1 MARTTAQIKRKWNK
15 EMLKEQKRKHR
26 HNRKVRRLRM
36 QKAKAD
42 NKVSG
47 RFMNRIV
54 IADILAALIF
64 TVVMIVVFVKTGSE
78 PSTLIQ
84 NVFQFL
90 SVEGGVL
97 GLIKVSK
104 TLAKSK
110 ESKEDKKQDNPSE
123 LTPPEDEETEE

>member
-1 MARTTAQIKRKWNK
+1 
-15 EMLKEQKRKHR
+15 
-26 HNRKVRRLRM
+26 M
-36 QKAKAD
+36 QKAKTD
-42 NKVSG
+42 NKISG

-64 TVVMIVVFVKTGSE
+64 TVVMIVVFIKTGSE

-90 SVEGGVL
+90 SVEGGVM

-104 TLAKSK
+104 TLLKSK
-110 ESKEDKKQDNPSE
+110 ESKEDKKRDNPSE
-123 LTPPEDEETEE
+123 LTPPDDEETEE

>member
-1 MARTTAQIKRKWNK
+1 MQIK
-15 EMLKEQKRKHR
+15 
-26 HNRKVRRLRM
+26 
-36 QKAKAD
+36 KAKAD
-42 NKVSG
+42 NKISG

-78 PSTLIQ
+78 PSTLIT

-90 SVEGGVL
+90 SVEGGVM

-104 TLAKSK
+104 TILKSK
-110 ESKEDKKQDNPSE
+110 ENIKQVNPSA
-123 LTPPEDEETEE
+123 LTPPGNETEE

>member
-1 MARTTAQIKRKWNK
+1 MARTTAQIKRAWS
-15 EMLKEQKRKHR
+15 EEQLKEQKRRHR
-26 HNRKVRRLRM
+26 HNRRIRRM
-36 QKAKAD
+36 QMKKAKAD

-54 IADILAALIF
+54 IADVLAALIF
-64 TVVMIVVFVKTGSE
+64 TVVMIVVFIKTGSE

-90 SVEGGVL
+90 SVEGGVM

-104 TLAKSK
+104 TILKSK
-110 ESKEDKKQDNPSE
+110 EGKTQDNPNA
-123 LTPPEDEETEE
+123 LTPPDEETEE